1 MNALAHGTFT
11 IEREFDAAPEAVF
24 AAYADVGQRSAW
36 GVPSQDERIVYSE
49 ACFEVGG
56 LDVYRCGPKEDLR
69 YEGRVQY
76 QDIVPNQR
84 IVYSER
90 VAEGR
95 TVLSAALI
103 SMEFARAPKGTR
115 LSLTAQMVSF
125 VGEGMLQNAKRGT
138 EAALDNLGRSLLR
151 SLGSSAGN

>member
-1 MNALAHGTFT
+1 MNALVHGTFT
-11 IEREFDAAPEAVF
+11 IEREFEAAPEAVF
-24 AAYADVGQRSAW
+24 AAYADVVQRSEW

-76 QDIVPNQR
+76 QDIAPNQR
-84 IVYSER
+84 IVYAER

-103 SMEFARAPKGTR
+103 SMEFAPKPGGTW
-115 LSLTAQMVSF
+115 LLLTAQLVSF
-125 VGEGMLQNAKRGT
+125 VGDGMLQNAKRGT
-138 EAALDNLGRSLLR
+138 EAALDNLGRSLRR
-151 SLGSSAGN
+151 SLGSSTGN